1 MDREDLPP
9 KEGIT
14 DAEVKRRGENLVGDV
29 PCPPGARNWFLPDHF
44 SGTQLWELK
53 SMGVVRAGMELIR
66 EWMWEESVLFKIGIT
81 FPFHNVWL
89 KGFFH
94 INFLVAMRYD

>member
-29 PCPPGARNWFLPDHF
+29 PCPPGARN
-44 SGTQLWELK
+44 
-53 SMGVVRAGMELIR
+53 
-66 EWMWEESVLFKIGIT
+66 
-81 FPFHNVWL
+81 
-89 KGFFH
+89 
-94 INFLVAMRYD
+94 